1 MLRDMATVKC
11 IVVDDD
17 MFSTKIMTGYVDRT
31 KDMTL
36 VGCFTNA
43 VEAINFL
50 SGVEGNGVN
59 LIFLDIEMPEMNG
72 IEFMKAVD
80 MSGKEVVIYSS
91 QEKYAMESYEYDV
104 CDYLLKP
111 VRYVR
116 FMKAVGKARKAI
128 SSREGFEDEM
138 DGDGETIYL
147 RDNKGAVYKVRF
159 EDIALVETMENYV
172 QVCTTRQKILV
183 HTTMREMMERM
194 PERYIVKAHRSY
206 AVGLRHVCNLDRE
219 RCVVEVGTE
228 KVTVAVSRTF
238 IGELRK
244 RLDAIVNDPDGGE
257 LCAVS

>member
-1 MLRDMATVKC
+1 MATVRC
-11 IVVDDD
+11 IIVDDD
-17 MFSTKIMTGYVDRT
+17 LFSTTIMTGFVNRT

-36 VGCFTNA
+36 VQSFTNA
-43 VEAINFL
+43 VEAINYL
-50 SGVEGNGVN
+50 TGVDGKGVN

-111 VRYVR
+111 VKYVR
-116 FMKAVGKARKAI
+116 FMKAVSKARKAI
-128 SSREGFEDEM
+128 SNREGFEDE
-138 DGDGETIYL
+138 GEVDGEMIYL
-147 RDNKGAVYKVRF
+147 RDNRGAVHKVRF
-159 EDIALVETMENYV
+159 EEIALVETMENYV
-172 QVCTTRQKILV
+172 QVCTSRQKILV
-183 HTTMREMMERM
+183 HSTMREMMDKM

-206 AVGLRHVCNLDRE
+206 AVGLRHVCNLGRD
-219 RCVVEVGTE
+219 RCVVEVGSE
-228 KVTVAVSRTF
+228 KISVSVSRTF

-244 RLDAIVNDPDGGE
+244 RLDAMVNDRDGGE